1 MLAIIKQPGEPAK
14 RIEIDNTLEA
24 LQRAV
29 GGYIETVSIF
39 TVDIKGYYRRRYY
52 VYCPHCGKESI
63 RMETRTKAIKTWNYG
78 QEGDS

>member
-1 MLAIIKQPGEPAK
+1 MSLPKI
-14 RIEIDNTLEA
+14 A
-24 LQRAV
+24 LCSC
-29 GGYIETVSIF
+29 GYPPELKETFSSIN
-39 TVDIKGYYRRRYY
+39 GYFRRRYY